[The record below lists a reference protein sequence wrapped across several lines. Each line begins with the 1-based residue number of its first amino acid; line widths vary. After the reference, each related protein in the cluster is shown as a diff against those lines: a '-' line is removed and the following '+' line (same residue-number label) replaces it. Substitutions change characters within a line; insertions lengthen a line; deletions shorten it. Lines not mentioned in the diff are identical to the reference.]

1 MKMTMLKDLKLDRI
15 IGNYNLIIIEKNFH
29 DHTIDSDT
37 KRYKEIKKLT
47 TRDGEDYTTGFL
59 SETKSTTS

>member
-15 IGNYNLIIIEKNFH
+15 IGNYNLIIIGKNFH
-29 DHTIDSDT
+29 DYTIDSDT